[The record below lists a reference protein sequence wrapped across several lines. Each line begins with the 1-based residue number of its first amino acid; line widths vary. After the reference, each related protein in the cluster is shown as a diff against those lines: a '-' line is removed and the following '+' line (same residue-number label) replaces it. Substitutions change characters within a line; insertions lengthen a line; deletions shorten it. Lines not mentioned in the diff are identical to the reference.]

1 MKAPTAAAK
10 RASALPKVAARKP
23 ERAPWQTVRATQAR
37 EARDARDLDEMLRV
51 FREQVEPVYGRSS
64 RLVRDRIKKDVA
76 QGFER
81 MDTSTPAVTERNDD

>member
-1 MKAPTAAAK
+1 M
-10 RASALPKVAARKP
+10 ASASVACRPIRSFFDLGPSLPDVETEA
-23 ERAPWQTVRATQAR
+23 ATQGR
-37 EARDARDLDEMLRV
+37 EARDVRDLDEMLRV

-81 MDTSTPAVTERNDD
+81 MDRNTPAVTERHDD